1 VKQVKQQA
9 GIPHLAK
16 VKDPW
21 VAFYPHNVDEG
32 TTADFPTMLDA
43 WDSHVQA
50 RPDSPAVHYFGAT
63 LTFAD
68 MDFAADAIGS
78 ALLTWGLRSGDRVA
92 IYLQNDP
99 QWLAT
104 LIAAWRIGAIPVA
117 VNPMLRAAELHH
129 HLEDSG
135 ARALV
140 CLDSLY
146 SNSVQPIL
154 ANTAVEFVLT
164 THPLDMTP
172 DVAVP
177 ASIAARIPPPQSFP
191 NTRNW
196 PDTVREFGGR
206 PLVRSTPSKTDIG
219 VLTYTSGTT
228 GRSKGAMNLHSAM
241 MHSSTVYSRW
251 WDLRAD
257 HDVIIG
263 VAPVFH
269 ITGLVAG
276 FGIHIVSG
284 APLVL
289 LHRFDAEETLRA
301 IDFRRGT
308 FMIGASTAFIAL
320 SNHPA
325 KDGLDLTSLTKTPSG
340 GAAVGQALVDRVREA
355 TGWVLR
361 GAYGMTETTSPTHL
375 GPVDVDPPV
384 DPDSGALAVG
394 VPVPG
399 TRIRI
404 VDLADGHD
412 LKTGEVGEIVV
423 SGPMVV
429 PGYWQLPEE
438 SAHAIRDGWL
448 HTGDVGKVTDDGWLF
463 VVDRLKDMINAG
475 GYKIFPR
482 DVEDV
487 LYQHPSVREASV
499 VGVPDDYRGESV
511 KAFVSLTRDGTA
523 TPTELIDF
531 CKSRMAAYKYP
542 REIVILDEL
551 PKTASGKLLRREL
564 RGRIEIESKGPMR

>member
-1 VKQVKQQA
+1 MNQKV
-9 GIPHLAK
+9 GIARSDDA
-16 VKDPW
+16 DPW
-21 VAFYPHNVDEG
+21 AAQYPHTVTGDLV
-32 TTADFPTMLDA
+32 ADFPTMLDA
-43 WDSHVQA
+43 WNSHVGA
-50 RPDSPAVHYFGAT
+50 RPDSPAVHYFGTT

-68 MDFAADAIGS
+68 VDSAADAIGS
-78 ALLTWGLRSGDRVA
+78 AFQAAGLRGGDRLAV
-92 IYLQNDP
+92 YLQNDP
-99 QWLAT
+99 QWLVS
-104 LIAAWRIGAIPVA
+104 LLAAWKIGAVPVA
-117 VNPMLRAAELHH
+117 VNPMLRASELQH

-146 SNSVQPIL
+146 RDSVEPIL
-154 ANTAVEFVLT
+154 QSTAVEFVLT

-172 DVAVP
+172 DAVVP
-177 ASIAARIPPPQSFP
+177 ASIAAHIPEPQTFP
-191 NTRNW
+191 GTMNW
-196 PDTVREFGGR
+196 LDTVQENAGR
-206 PLVRSTPSKTDIG
+206 QLIPSPISPEDIG

-228 GRSKGAMNLHSAM
+228 GRSKGAMNLQRSM
-241 MHSSTVYSRW
+241 MHNSTVYVRW

-257 HDVIIG
+257 DDVIIG

-269 ITGLVAG
+269 ITGLIAG

-301 IDFRRGT
+301 IDTWRGT

-340 GAAVGQALVDRVREA
+340 GAAVGQALVDRIREA

-375 GPVDVDPPV
+375 GPIDVDPPV
-384 DPDSGALAVG
+384 DPDSGALSVG
-394 VPVPG
+394 IPVPG
-399 TRIRI
+399 AKVRI

-412 LKTGEVGEIVV
+412 LGPGEAGEIVV

-448 HTGDVGKVTDDGWLF
+448 HTGDVGKATEDGWLF

-475 GYKIFPR
+475 GYKVFPR

-487 LYQHPSVREASV
+487 LYQHPAVREASV
-499 VGVPDDYRGESV
+499 IGVPDEYRGETV
-511 KAFVSLTRDGTA
+511 KAFVSLTRGADV
-523 TPTELIDF
+523 TPKELIDF

-542 REIVILDEL
+542 REVVILDEL
-551 PKTASGKLLRREL
+551 PKTTSGKLLRREL
-564 RGRIEIESKGPMR
+564 RDA

>member
-1 VKQVKQQA
+1 MRWTYVKQIDEA
-9 GIPHLAK
+9 
-16 VKDPW
+16 W
-21 VAFYPHNVDEG
+21 TAFYPDSVRAGMN
-32 TTADFPTMLDA
+32 TPYPTMRDA
-43 WDSHVQA
+43 WDAHVA
-50 RPDSPAVHYFGAT
+50 TRPTAPAVHYFGAT

-68 MDFAADAIGS
+68 IDAAAE
-78 ALLTWGLRSGDRVA
+78 ALASGLVAEGLTPGDRVA

-99 QWLAT
+99 QWLVA
-104 LIAAWRIGAIPVA
+104 LLAAWKAGAVPAAI
-117 VNPMLRAAELHH
+117 NPMLREKELTH
-129 HLEDSG
+129 HLLDSG
-135 ARALV
+135 ARALI

-146 SNSVQPIL
+146 DDVVAPVRQKTDLTI
-154 ANTAVEFVLT
+154 VVT

-172 DVAVP
+172 TAQVP
-177 ASIAARIPPPQSFP
+177 SSIASHIGERRTFPDAVDWLDLIAKHSGARSVSVPC
-191 NTRNW
+191 
-196 PDTVREFGGR
+196 
-206 PLVRSTPSKTDIG
+206 TPTDIG

-228 GRSKGAMNLHSAM
+228 GRSKGAMNLQSSLV
-241 MHSSTVYSRW
+241 HSSTVYTSW

-257 HDVIIG
+257 QDVIIG

-284 APLVL
+284 APIVL

-301 IDFRRGT
+301 IDTWRGT

-325 KDGLDLTSLTKTPSG
+325 KDKFDLTSLTKTPSG
-340 GAAVGQALVDRVREA
+340 GAAVGPALVDRVRDA
-355 TGWVLR
+355 TGWILR

-399 TRIRI
+399 AQVRI
-404 VDLADGHD
+404 VDIADGHD
-412 LKTGEVGEIVV
+412 VKPGEAGEIVV

-429 PGYWQLPEE
+429 PGYWQLPDE

-448 HTGDVGKVTDDGWLF
+448 HTGDIGKTTSDGWLF

-475 GYKIFPR
+475 GYKVFPR

-487 LYQHPSVREASV
+487 LYQHPAVREASV
-499 VGVPDDYRGESV
+499 IGVPDEYRGETV
-511 KAFVSLTRDGTA
+511 KAFVSLTREKTA
-523 TPTELIDF
+523 TPAELVDF

-542 REIVILDEL
+542 REVVILDEL
-551 PKTASGKLLRREL
+551 PKTTSGKLLRREL
-564 RGRIEIESKGPMR
+564 RTTTPEGSK

>member
-1 VKQVKQQA
+1 MKQIDEA
-9 GIPHLAK
+9 
-16 VKDPW
+16 W
-21 VAFYPHNVDEG
+21 TAFYPDSVRAGMN
-32 TTADFPTMLDA
+32 TPYPTMRDA
-43 WDSHVQA
+43 WDAHVA
-50 RPDSPAVHYFGAT
+50 TRPTAPAVHYFGAT

-68 MDFAADAIGS
+68 IDAAAE
-78 ALLTWGLRSGDRVA
+78 ALASGLVAEGLTPGDRVA

-99 QWLAT
+99 QWLVA
-104 LIAAWRIGAIPVA
+104 LLAAWKAGAVPAAI
-117 VNPMLRAAELHH
+117 NPMLREKELTH
-129 HLEDSG
+129 HLLDSG
-135 ARALV
+135 ARALI

-146 SNSVQPIL
+146 DDVVAPVRQKTDLTI
-154 ANTAVEFVLT
+154 VVT

-172 DVAVP
+172 TAQVP
-177 ASIAARIPPPQSFP
+177 SSIASHIGERRTFPDAVDWLDLIAKHSGARSVSVPC
-191 NTRNW
+191 
-196 PDTVREFGGR
+196 
-206 PLVRSTPSKTDIG
+206 TPTDIG

-228 GRSKGAMNLHSAM
+228 GRSKGAMNLQSSLV
-241 MHSSTVYSRW
+241 HSSTVYTSW

-257 HDVIIG
+257 QDVIIG

-284 APLVL
+284 APIVL

-301 IDFRRGT
+301 IDTWRGT

-325 KDGLDLTSLTKTPSG
+325 KDKFDLTSLTKTPSG
-340 GAAVGQALVDRVREA
+340 GAAVGPALVDRVRDA
-355 TGWVLR
+355 TGWILR

-399 TRIRI
+399 AQVRI
-404 VDLADGHD
+404 VDIADGHD
-412 LKTGEVGEIVV
+412 VKPGEAGEIVV

-429 PGYWQLPEE
+429 PGYWQLPDE

-448 HTGDVGKVTDDGWLF
+448 HTGDIGKTTSDGWLF

-475 GYKIFPR
+475 GYKVFPR

-487 LYQHPSVREASV
+487 LYQHPAVREASV
-499 VGVPDDYRGESV
+499 IGVPDEYRGETV
-511 KAFVSLTRDGTA
+511 KAFVSLTREKTA
-523 TPTELIDF
+523 TPAELVDF

-542 REIVILDEL
+542 REVVILDEL
-551 PKTASGKLLRREL
+551 PKTTSGKLLRREL
-564 RGRIEIESKGPMR
+564 RTTTPEGSK